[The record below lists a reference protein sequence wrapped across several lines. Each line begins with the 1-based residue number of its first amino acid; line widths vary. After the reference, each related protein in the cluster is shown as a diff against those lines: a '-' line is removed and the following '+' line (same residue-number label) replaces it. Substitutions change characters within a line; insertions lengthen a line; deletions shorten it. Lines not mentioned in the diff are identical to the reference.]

1 MDFIGN
7 IRNLKNE
14 TLPSAVLWGC
24 PLILWR
30 EAVFIEL
37 VRSTRKYV
45 TGYLAGA
52 KLEWIGRKPGIK
64 SNHRW
69 RKKPVTSRTVYLFP
83 EMSRITPKRLE
94 GSFKYDW
101 QLLDPINTPNELPL
115 ILNSWHFTTMA
126 GYTQK
131 AEKSI
136 ADAIQLAKDYSN
148 AEGNLPLWP
157 L

>member
-1 MDFIGN
+1 
-7 IRNLKNE
+7 
-14 TLPSAVLWGC
+14 
-24 PLILWR
+24 
-30 EAVFIEL
+30 
-37 VRSTRKYV
+37 
-45 TGYLAGA
+45 
-52 KLEWIGRKPGIK
+52 
-64 SNHRW
+64 
-69 RKKPVTSRTVYLFP
+69 
-83 EMSRITPKRLE
+83 MSRITPKRLE